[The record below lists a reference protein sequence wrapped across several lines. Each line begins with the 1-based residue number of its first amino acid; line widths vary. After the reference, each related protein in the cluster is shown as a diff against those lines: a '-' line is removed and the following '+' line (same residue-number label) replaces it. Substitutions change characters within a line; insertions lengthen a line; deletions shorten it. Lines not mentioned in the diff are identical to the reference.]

1 MRSQKYLLDLVLN
14 KGNCLF
20 NLAQF
25 LKTDNGNNFMK
36 VSNLVVKN
44 DDLNKKI
51 ASNYFPKDLS
61 STVFPTYLN
70 GLSLYKTLLWYCSQL
85 KTYSNDINNFLKHKE
100 SFEQYIL
107 TKQYQ
112 DAINILNEVERNFG
126 LSLWLV
132 ESYCLLEELFE
143 QQPLFVE
150 KLDVASLNFYCHF
163 KGKCNTKDPFFSYN
177 KRVRENLDDAK
188 VDKESHAYYNYKLF
202 LTPPETDEEWKNIL
216 LIEGMYSLIDIYI
229 TVVNC
234 LQHYFSKSIYNKKS
248 THLTLCYKTLYG
260 LSCPVCQIMYNLL
273 IETDENVLNNVYSN
287 DYLAAFESNNHK
299 KVVEMFFSND
309 SNLWNSFVAYRFAAT
324 SLLILNEKPEKT
336 NGMLANEI
344 VQLIFDILRKNENE
358 NLKNSI
364 ERLSVL
370 ARILHSFSIHKGICI
385 FLRIVANN
393 NYFYSFHEQYNSIED
408 IYLINYEVNS
418 DNEVLLPFK
427 CIYCKPSEEHITTIE
442 RILETQSTDSYVYNY
457 YKEAYYRLKILKN
470 IESQNLS
477 EATSLL
483 VESYIKNM
491 FLIYTMNTDEVSNNI
506 RKKLIEFEPLSLEE
520 LCFVFIDNDFS
531 EYKIDCFLNFLDN
544 NDFGE
549 PLDITKSS
557 YNSELVCYLL
567 YDICNQKLL
576 SKIYWLFDSAEEV
589 KEYRLRICN
598 YLLSGEQLKNNKEL
612 KIEIEELTKNLE
624 LKKRLRDVDKSRV
637 FVDVRDIYKK
647 TYEDID
653 NQVEIFNSISPNT
666 YAQPND
672 KENVFYCK
680 NPRLYILEQ
689 MYLIY
694 TREFCFSI
702 SGIDT
707 SLSTRVRHGS
717 LSNQVLRTLADNSL
731 AYNSHDSN
739 KLFKDLKKNNDITK
753 EINSHL
759 HVFNFNVNQK
769 LEYLRQHI
777 LKVFV
782 DEPIE
787 GAVFDYSLSMAD
799 KNYLFEVFENVEK
812 TNTEKVISILNNMLI
827 TKTNCFLVTIKEE
840 VLPDLLNSLIDEC
853 NKFNERITPYIKE
866 NSAQQS
872 IGKKIT
878 DCKVALNSE
887 INTISE
893 WFSLNDSDNW
903 DDFTFDDLIDMCFE
917 IEKKLFSEFESIK
930 INKCKDHN
938 FVFKG
943 DIFRQCIDIVL
954 MLFNNAIQHS
964 GFIGQLSNLEI
975 DFSIKSDNSSIYLIV
990 ENNLSET
997 IDKDI
1002 LNLTIQGINNNYK
1015 EHKYL
1020 TINTRQ
1026 EGGMGLLKV
1035 MSILFS
1041 ATQTYEQFY
1050 VSLHEGK
1057 FRVEIKIKKEIV
1069 LDEKNLNS

>member
-1 MRSQKYLLDLVLN
+1 MLVLN
-14 KGNCLF
+14 
-20 NLAQF
+20 
-25 LKTDNGNNFMK
+25 
-36 VSNLVVKN
+36 
-44 DDLNKKI
+44 
-51 ASNYFPKDLS
+51 
-61 STVFPTYLN
+61 
-70 GLSLYKTLLWYCSQL
+70 
-85 KTYSNDINNFLKHKE
+85 
-100 SFEQYIL
+100 
-107 TKQYQ
+107 
-112 DAINILNEVERNFG
+112 
-126 LSLWLV
+126 
-132 ESYCLLEELFE
+132 EE
-143 QQPLFVE
+143 
-150 KLDVASLNFYCHF
+150 
-163 KGKCNTKDPFFSYN
+163 
-177 KRVRENLDDAK
+177 
-188 VDKESHAYYNYKLF
+188 
-202 LTPPETDEEWKNIL
+202 
-216 LIEGMYSLIDIYI
+216 
-229 TVVNC
+229 
-234 LQHYFSKSIYNKKS
+234 
-248 THLTLCYKTLYG
+248 
-260 LSCPVCQIMYNLL
+260 
-273 IETDENVLNNVYSN
+273 
-287 DYLAAFESNNHK
+287 
-299 KVVEMFFSND
+299 
-309 SNLWNSFVAYRFAAT
+309 
-324 SLLILNEKPEKT
+324 PEKT
-336 NGMLANEI
+336 NEMLANEI

-408 IYLINYEVNS
+408 INLMNYEINS
-418 DNEVLLPFK
+418 NDEVLLPFK
-427 CIYCKPSEEHITTIE
+427 CIYCQLTEEHITTIE
-442 RILETQSTDSYVYNY
+442 KIFEEQATGSYVYNY

-470 IESQNLS
+470 IELQNLS
-477 EATSLL
+477 EATFLL
-483 VESYIKNM
+483 IESYIENM
-491 FLIYTMNTDEVSNNI
+491 FLIYTMNTDEISNNI
-506 RKKLIEFEPLSLEE
+506 SQKLINSEPLSLEE

-544 NDFGE
+544 NDFVH
-549 PLDITKSS
+549 PLDITESS
-557 YNSELVCYLL
+557 YNTELVYYLL

-598 YLLSGEQLKNNKEL
+598 YLLSVEQIKNKKEL

-647 TYEDID
+647 IYDDID
-653 NQVEIFNSISPNT
+653 NQIEIFNSISPNT
-666 YAQPND
+666 YIETNE
-672 KENVFYCK
+672 KENIFYCK
-680 NPRLYILEQ
+680 NPRLYILEE

-694 TREFCFSI
+694 AREFCFSI

-717 LSNQVLRTLADNSL
+717 LSNQVLRTLTDNSL
-731 AYNSHDSN
+731 AYNSHNSN
-739 KLFKDLKKNNDITK
+739 KLFKDLEKSNDISK
-753 EINSHL
+753 KINYHL
-759 HVFNFNVNQK
+759 QVFNFNVNQK
-769 LEYLRQHI
+769 LEYLRQHT

-787 GAVFDYSLSMAD
+787 GAVFNYSLSMGD
-799 KNYLFEVFENVEK
+799 KNYLFEVFGSVEK
-812 TNTEKVISILNNMLI
+812 TNTEKVISVLNNILI
-827 TKTNCFLVTIKEE
+827 TKTNCFLIKIKED

-853 NKFNERITPYIKE
+853 NKFNERITPYIKK
-866 NSAQQS
+866 NSAKQS

-917 IEKKLFSEFESIK
+917 IEKKLFSEFESIT
-930 INKCKDHN
+930 INKFKEQN

-943 DIFRQCIDIVL
+943 DVFRQCIDIVL

-964 GFIGQLSNLEI
+964 GFIGQLSDLKI

-990 ENNLSET
+990 ENNISEK
-997 IDKDI
+997 IDKEV
-1002 LNLTIQGINNNYK
+1002 LNLTIQDINNNYK

-1020 TINTRQ
+1020 TTNTRQ

-1050 VSLHEGK
+1050 VSMHEGN

-1069 LDEKNLNS
+1069 LDDKNLNS